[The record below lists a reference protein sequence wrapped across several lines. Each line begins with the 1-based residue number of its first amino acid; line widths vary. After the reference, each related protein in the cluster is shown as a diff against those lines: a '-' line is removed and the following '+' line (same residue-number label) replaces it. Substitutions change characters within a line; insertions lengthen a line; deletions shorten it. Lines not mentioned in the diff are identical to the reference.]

1 MVQNIDRV
9 YIDLLHTRLELDRGH
24 TILNLGNER
33 INFMTKYLFLAA
45 ILRFVVLHTGDQ
57 PEVFSTTIQ

>member
-1 MVQNIDRV
+1 MVQNIEWV
-9 YIDLLHTRLELDRGH
+9 FIGLLKTRLEIDSGH

-33 INFMTKYLFLAA
+33 INFMTKYFFLAA
-45 ILRFVVLHTGDQ
+45 ILRLVVLHTGDQ

>member
-1 MVQNIDRV
+1 MVQNIDRA
-9 YIDLLHTRLELDRGH
+9 YIGLLHTRVEFDCGH

-33 INFMTKYLFLAA
+33 INFMTKYFFLAA
-45 ILRFVVLHTGDQ
+45 ILRLVVLHTGDQ